1 MPPGG
6 CQRPEPRPGPAE
18 RPSARLAAV
27 GGRRCEGGAEWF
39 GKGANVGCI
48 HPSVPLPHLWAMHV
62 QPPSESSPCTHSWC
76 PHLLR
81 NMTGGVRPWWPV
93 RTVEEQWVGLSE
105 WLLFPVLILGSS
117 VDLSGCPPVA
127 LSPSEVVW
135 LFDRSTSKNGWEC
148 LPPREGQDG

>member
-1 MPPGG
+1 M
-6 CQRPEPRPGPAE
+6 A
-18 RPSARLAAV
+18 
-27 GGRRCEGGAEWF
+27 
-39 GKGANVGCI
+39 
-48 HPSVPLPHLWAMHV
+48 
-62 QPPSESSPCTHSWC
+62 
-76 PHLLR
+76 
-81 NMTGGVRPWWPV
+81 GVRPWWPV